1 MEELDAKDQLTEHD
15 GPTEALSRWLDLNN
29 VEPWQKAR
37 LMELAAPIIA
47 KADHGM
53 DDGHST
59 GAFLP
64 ISIEVKNYR
73 SYTDA
78 AFSFEPV
85 HMAMVNGAN
94 GVGKSSLF
102 MDAIADCLYEQTRK
116 EDIGGWVRE
125 GTKSGSIIFTFAMG
139 EKKYRVVRTRTASGR
154 GTLALQCFDAENQEW
169 ADGSDT
175 TMRLTQAKIERLLGM
190 DCNTFCSIALIRQ
203 DAYGLFLDADSDRR
217 MEVLSALLGLD
228 LYNRM
233 AEITAA
239 ESKEQRRTIASA
251 KDMSAKNLDNHNRWR
266 SKTIAFRVS
275 PEENEQIEIAVRLS
289 GLTKQDYITR
299 RLLNRD
305 IVVQGNPRVYKALRD
320 QLAAVLGEL
329 RRMEAGGG
337 VDDELLATIRLITVT
352 LGGMKED

>member
-1 MEELDAKDQLTEHD
+1 MQMGAFYISDILPEDVEELDAKDQLTEHD

-116 EDIGGWVRE
+116 EDIGGWVRSSSPLRW
-125 GTKSGSIIFTFAMG
+125 GK
-139 EKKYRVVRTRTASGR
+139 RNTASC
-154 GTLALQCFDAENQEW
+154 APA
-169 ADGSDT
+169 
-175 TMRLTQAKIERLLGM
+175 
-190 DCNTFCSIALIRQ
+190 
-203 DAYGLFLDADSDRR
+203 
-217 MEVLSALLGLD
+217 
-228 LYNRM
+228 
-233 AEITAA
+233 
-239 ESKEQRRTIASA
+239 
-251 KDMSAKNLDNHNRWR
+251 
-266 SKTIAFRVS
+266 
-275 PEENEQIEIAVRLS
+275 
-289 GLTKQDYITR
+289 
-299 RLLNRD
+299 
-305 IVVQGNPRVYKALRD
+305 PR
-320 QLAAVLGEL
+320 LAAAHWPCNASM
-329 RRMEAGGG
+329 RK
-337 VDDELLATIRLITVT
+337 IRSGPTAPT
-352 LGGMKED
+352 RPCA

>member
-1 MEELDAKDQLTEHD
+1 MRIDRPQIMQFIADGTLNIAADQVYGKIVRVRYSCISEEEKALNKAELQQKLMEMGAFYISDILPEDVEELDAKDQLTEHD

-37 LMELAAPIIA
+37 LMELASPIIA

-154 GTLALQCFDAENQEW
+154 GTLALQCFNAENQEW

-175 TMRLTQAKIERLLGM
+175 TMRLTQTKIERLLGM
-190 DCNTFCSIALIRQ
+190 DCNTFCSIALE
-203 DAYGLFLDADSDRR
+203 RR
-217 MEVLSALLGLD
+217 PKISRSNGISETQARS
-228 LYNRM
+228 
-233 AEITAA
+233 
-239 ESKEQRRTIASA
+239 SSRRA
-251 KDMSAKNLDNHNRWR
+251 
-266 SKTIAFRVS
+266 
-275 PEENEQIEIAVRLS
+275 
-289 GLTKQDYITR
+289 
-299 RLLNRD
+299 
-305 IVVQGNPRVYKALRD
+305 
-320 QLAAVLGEL
+320 
-329 RRMEAGGG
+329 
-337 VDDELLATIRLITVT
+337 
-352 LGGMKED
+352 